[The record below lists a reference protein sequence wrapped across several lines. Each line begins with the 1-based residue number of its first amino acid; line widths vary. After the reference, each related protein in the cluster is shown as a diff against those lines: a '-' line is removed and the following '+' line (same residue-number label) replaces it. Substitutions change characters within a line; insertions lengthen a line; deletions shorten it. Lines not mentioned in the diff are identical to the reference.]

1 MESQRVGHDWL
12 SLPLQMNLKRLTLNT
27 VSHPEMEGIKI
38 LGHFWVSW
46 YNWSTNGKMFSSVT
60 QLCAA
65 LCNPMDCSTPGFP
78 VYHQLPELAQTHVHR
93 ISDAIQPSY
102 HPLSPSPPI
111 FNLSQHQGL
120 LPSRRGK
127 FGPWVGKIPWR
138 REWQN
143 SSILAWEISGT
154 EKPDG
159 LHSMGW

>member
-78 VYHQLPELAQTHVHR
+78 VYHQLPELAQTIVHWVGH
-93 ISDAIQPSY
+93 AIQPS
-102 HPLSPSPPI
+102 HPLKSLSPPA

-120 LPSRRGK
+120 FQWVSSSHQWPKYWSFSFSINPSNEYSGWISFRKSFR
-127 FGPWVGKIPWR
+127 
-138 REWQN
+138 
-143 SSILAWEISGT
+143 EIS
-154 EKPDG
+154 
-159 LHSMGW
+159 